1 MNKNILPFLIL
12 ILFPL
17 IHFAQGRPGIGG
29 QRTPAIGK
37 IYGKIV
43 ESGKKSPVEFC
54 TITLLGAQKDT
65 VLSGGL
71 TRSNGDFML
80 DKLPLGRYRLR
91 IQFIGYKT
99 LYKPVMVTPNLL
111 EQDLGNLAIE
121 PDTRA
126 LKEVTIE
133 AEKSSV
139 VMTIDRR
146 IYNVEKDI
154 SSRGGTG
161 LDVMRNVPGITVD
174 ADGNVN
180 MRNSSPTIFV
190 DGRPT
195 LLTLEQ
201 IPADQIDRVEV
212 ITNPSAKF
220 DASTSGGIINVVLK
234 KNNKPGYNGMV
245 TVGAGFPSRQNAMVN
260 LNIKEGRFNVGMM
273 YNINRSVNVAKGYTN
288 RTSLR
293 NKIETGSFKQS
304 NENDATSMMHNG
316 RLAIDYNI
324 SNRAA
329 ITASQAMM
337 FGSYEIIDKQ
347 HFDALDSLKELVSY
361 GDRTNSQNNA
371 WSNYTSQV
379 QFRKT
384 FPRIGRELTSDFTY
398 SRSQRNNLSNF
409 STLNYDKN
417 NLLLPP
423 GEEYQ
428 KNNGTGNSNNYTF
441 QLDYVNPITDSAKWE
456 FGVRSNIRID
466 RSKLEVFYRDP
477 LNNANFTSD
486 TALTNDYSITD
497 YVNAAYATYSSML
510 WGIGYQ
516 MGLRFEQIRFKG
528 ELLNKNQSFEYYYPD
543 SLGNLYQSFFPSL
556 FLNKKI
562 GGQTILVDGKNRT
575 KALHE
580 FQLNFTRKI
589 NRPGFMQAMPFIM
602 FADKLNYRIGN
613 PNLAPEFINTVE
625 FNYNTIL
632 PAFNFFTSVYI
643 KATENP
649 ITNFAFP
656 LASDTNGNV
665 LVNTFIN
672 GKTQYNYGMENNVR
686 FSLFQRKMDVSING
700 NFFYTII
707 NASSN
712 NTTIQNQGFS
722 WNTKAM
728 ASYKLPKNF
737 TVQLNGN
744 YEAPRIIP
752 QGTTLDQYSIDFSL
766 NKEIMKFI
774 TINLMVNDVFNTR
787 RFGTSFESDFLIQD
801 ISRRREIRFV
811 RLSVSMRFGEMD
823 VSLFKRKRSNRGDNQ
838 GGGMDMEY

>member
-1 MNKNILPFLIL
+1 MNKNILPFYLL

-17 IHFAQGRPGIGG
+17 IHFAQVRSGMGG
-29 QRTPAIGK
+29 QRMPAIGK

-43 ESGKKSPVEFC
+43 ESGKKNPVEFC

-65 VLSGGL
+65 VFSGGL

-121 PDTRA
+121 PDARA

-161 LDVMRNVPGITVD
+161 LDVMRNIPGLTVD

-293 NKIETGSFKQS
+293 NRIETGSFKQS

-316 RLAIDYNI
+316 RLAVDYNI
-324 SNRAA
+324 SNRAT

-456 FGVRSNIRID
+456 FGVRSNIQID

-477 LNNANFTSD
+477 LNNANFTAD

-497 YVNAAYATYSSML
+497 YVNAAYATFSSMI

-589 NRPGFMQAMPFIM
+589 NRPRFMQAMPFIM

-632 PAFNFFTSVYI
+632 PAFSFFTSVYM

>member
-1 MNKNILPFLIL
+1 MFKKVFVVFVLL
-12 ILFPL
+12 LFPL
-17 IHFAQGRPGIGG
+17 INFSQGRPGMGG
-29 QRTPAIGK
+29 QRIPAIGK

-43 ESGKKSPVEFC
+43 ETGKKSPIEFC
-54 TITLLGAQKDT
+54 TVTLLGAQKDT
-65 VLSGGL
+65 VINGCL

-80 DKLPLGRYRLR
+80 EKIPMGRYRLR

-99 LYKPVMVTPNLL
+99 LFKPVMVTPGTL
-111 EQDLGNLAIE
+111 EQDLGNIAIE

-126 LKEVTIE
+126 LNEVTIE

-146 IYNVEKDI
+146 IYNVDKDI
-154 SSRGGTG
+154 STRGGSG
-161 LDVMRNVPGITVD
+161 LDVMKNVPGLTVD

-201 IPADQIDRVEV
+201 IPADQIDRVEI

-220 DASTSGGIINVVLK
+220 DASTSGGIINIVLK

-245 TVGAGFPSRQNAMVN
+245 TIGAGIPSRQNAMVN
-260 LNIKEGRFNVGMM
+260 LNIKEGRFNLSLM

-288 RTSLR
+288 RTKLR
-293 NKIETGSFKQS
+293 NNTETSSFKQN
-304 NENDATSMMHNG
+304 NENDATSMMQNG

-324 SNRAA
+324 SNRAT
-329 ITASQAMM
+329 ITMSQGLMS
-337 FGSYEIIDKQ
+337 GSYEIIDKQ
-347 HFDALDSLKELVSY
+347 HFDELDSLKELVSY
-361 GDRTNSQNNA
+361 GDRINRQNNA
-371 WSNYTSQV
+371 WRNYTSQV

-384 FPRIGRELTSDFTY
+384 FPRIGRELTSDITY
-398 SRSQRNNLSNF
+398 SRSERNNLSNF
-409 STLNYDKN
+409 STFNYDKN
-417 NLLLPP
+417 NQLLPP

-428 KNNGTGNSNNYTF
+428 KNNGSGNSDNYTF
-441 QLDYVNPITDSAKWE
+441 QLDYVHPVTDSAKWE
-456 FGVRSNIRID
+456 FGIRSNLRTD
-466 RSKLEVFYRDP
+466 RSKLDVFYRDP
-477 LNNANFTSD
+477 ANTSNFIAD
-486 TALTNDYSITD
+486 TALTNDFRITD
-497 YVNAAYATYSSML
+497 MVNAAYATYSSML

-516 MGLRFEQIRFKG
+516 LGLRFEQIRFKG
-528 ELLNKNQSFEYYYPD
+528 ELVNKNQSFEFYYPD
-543 SLGNLYQSFFPSL
+543 SLGNLHQSFFPSL
-556 FLNKKI
+556 FLSKKF
-562 GGQTILVDGKNRT
+562 GGQAIQLDGKNRT
-575 KALHE
+575 TALHE

-589 NRPGFMQAMPFIM
+589 NRPGFMQSMPFIM

-625 FNYNTIL
+625 FNYNTIM
-632 PAFNFFTSVYI
+632 PTHSFFTSVYM

-656 LASDTNGNV
+656 LASDTSGNV

-686 FSLFQRKMDVSING
+686 FSFFQKKLDVSING

-707 NASSN
+707 NAASEN
-712 NTTIQNQGFS
+712 NTIQNQGLS
-722 WNTKAM
+722 WNTKGI
-728 ASYKLPKNF
+728 ASYKLPQNY
-737 TVQLNGN
+737 TIQLNGN

-752 QGTTLDQYSIDFSL
+752 QGTTLDQYSVDVSL

-774 TINLMVNDVFNTR
+774 TVNLMVNDIFNTR
-787 RFGTSFESDFLIQD
+787 RFGTFFESEFLLQD

-811 RLSVSMRFGEMD
+811 RLTVSIRFGEMD
-823 VSLFKRKRSNRGDNQ
+823 VSLFKRKRSNRGDGQ
-838 GGGMDMEY
+838 GGGMDIEY